1 MLAEFKRLV
10 HRLESASIR
19 FNLASKLENL
29 CSTDT
34 KMSIEELPGG
44 EIAPGESSGRLHMED
59 AVGIGVLLVFPMT
72 LHSKMSSIYLSKSK
86 SLFIVD
92 WVSPFWILPT
102 VRESQIIMQD
112 SPDWPT

>member
-19 FNLASKLENL
+19 FNLASNLESL

-59 AVGIGVLLVFPMT
+59 AVGIGILLVFPMT
-72 LHSKMSSIYLSKSK
+72 LHSKMSSIYLPKSK

-102 VRESQIIMQD
+102 VRESQIITQD